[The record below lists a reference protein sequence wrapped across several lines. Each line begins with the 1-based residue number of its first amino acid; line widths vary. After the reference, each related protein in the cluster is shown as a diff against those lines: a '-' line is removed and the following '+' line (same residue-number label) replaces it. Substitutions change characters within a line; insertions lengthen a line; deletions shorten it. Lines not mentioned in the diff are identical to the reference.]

1 MDHSQAKLRIGSRR
15 IARRSTH
22 DHQSA
27 VPIAQSYFMYHL
39 HVTFLAGHL
48 PAPDG
53 MRTVSHK
60 ATQEAATMPTDPITF
75 TGHSG
80 ETLAARL
87 DLPTGPVLATALF
100 AHCFTCSKDI
110 PAARRIASRLAAMGI
125 AVLRFDFTGLG
136 HSEGEFANTT
146 FSSNVADLIA
156 AAQYLAGR
164 DMAPALLIGHSL
176 GGAAVLRAR
185 AAIPSVKG
193 VVTLGAPFDPG
204 HVSHHFDAALPEIK
218 SKGQAEVS
226 LGGRPFVISGDFVE
240 DITAQALAPAIA
252 ELHAALLV
260 MHAPRDATVSIDNA
274 SEIFAAAKHPKS
286 FVTLDDA
293 DHLISRAQYAEY
305 AAEVIS
311 AWASRYIDLS
321 PPAPPPGAPE
331 GILRV
336 SEADPAGFLQD
347 IQSGPHHHAL
357 ADEPLAYGGTNKGMS
372 PYGFVSAGLGAC
384 TSMTLRMYARR
395 KGWPLESISVDVCH
409 DKVHAQDAQ
418 PSGPAKI
425 DHFTRTIRIC
435 GPLDA
440 EQRAKLLEIADKCP
454 VHRTLEHSSKVTTTL
469 EKEPMTP

>member
-1 MDHSQAKLRIGSRR
+1 
-15 IARRSTH
+15 
-22 DHQSA
+22 
-27 VPIAQSYFMYHL
+27 
-39 HVTFLAGHL
+39 
-48 PAPDG
+48 
-53 MRTVSHK
+53 
-60 ATQEAATMPTDPITF
+60 MPTERISFP
-75 TGHSG
+75 GHSG

-110 PAARRIASRLAAMGI
+110 PAARRIAARLAAMGI

-156 AAQYLAGR
+156 AAHYLASR
-164 DMAPALLIGHSL
+164 NMAPSLLIGHSL

-185 AAIPSVKG
+185 AGIPTVKG

-218 SKGQAEVS
+218 AKGRAEVS
-226 LGGRPFVISGDFVE
+226 LGGRPFVIGRDFVE
-240 DITAQALAPAIA
+240 DIAAEALAPAIKD
-252 ELHAALLV
+252 LHAALLV

-274 SEIFAAAKHPKS
+274 AEIFTTAKHPKS
-286 FVTLDDA
+286 FVTLDGA
-293 DHLISRAQYAEY
+293 DHLISKAQDAEY

-311 AWASRYIDLS
+311 TWASRYVEMT

-331 GILRV
+331 GVLRV
-336 SEADPAGFLQD
+336 TEADAGGFLQD
-347 IQSGPHHHAL
+347 IQSGPHHHAY

-395 KGWPLESISVDVCH
+395 KGWPLESISVDICH
-409 DKVHAQDAQ
+409 DKVHAQDAL

-425 DHFTRTIRIC
+425 DQFTRVIRVC
-435 GPLDA
+435 GDLTA

-454 VHRTLEHSSKVTTTL
+454 VHRTLEHSSKVTTKL
-469 EKEPMTP
+469 EEEVSPA